1 MATLAISDGDGLPL
15 QLTTITV
22 AVPSPLSPNTT
33 SMLNGPGVSISGGT
47 MGQVT
52 PLTLPVSQQDCA
64 FKWKYE
70 QPKPDK
76 VGTTLDEFH
85 PFIEAL
91 LPHVKT
97 FAYTWFNLQAAK
109 RKYFKKHEKRM
120 SLEEEKRCKE
130 ELMAEKSEVKQ
141 KWASRLL
148 GKLRKDIA
156 QECREDFVLSIT
168 GKKPAMCV
176 LSNPDQK
183 GKMRRIDCLRQA
195 DKVWRLDLVQVILF
209 KAVPLE
215 STDGERLEK
224 SPDCL
229 HPSLCVN
236 PYHINVSVREL
247 DLFLANFVNTHDQL
261 CEAEKDDDHALNLKG
276 FPHNPYNGVM
286 CNDTITATGVFS
298 SKELWK
304 FSKDSV
310 LSGGGLSSG
319 LGLNSI
325 KLESPAYYCTSYTP
339 PCSDSSLISS
349 NYGSLSLARS
359 HSPSSVAVSL
369 ADNSVI
375 RVKRMRRMSSE
386 PEDDLRGDKVSD
398 LYYSQSPLGQTQAWS
413 QAELDQGTIGIEVR
427 EKGGLVGGVIP
438 GDSHT
443 PSPADLRGG
452 IPTTSSL
459 GTTTYYTT
467 TDNPGSPVKYQENGH
482 DTFSDFVTLVCQE
495 AGQAAPGHAP
505 KSPTKLVSYYSTG
518 MFPPAP
524 APPMARPVP
533 VKLPDNVS
541 PPPINMQISP
551 PQAESPHNS
560 LREVRLSP
568 PSPEDQAPRTIL
580 YTYSGGGTI
589 ALPENLSPTNLSIV
603 QPPRVSSSSSLGRA
617 PPSIRWTT
625 STGSFISDME
635 SSSIAYDLMTP
646 MISGD
651 PNPGATLQ
659 LSDDRYFSTQMEPMD
674 ATVTGVNTLSQHQD
688 QDPTSPSSN

>member
-1 MATLAISDGDGLPL
+1 MATLTMTDGDGLPL

-33 SMLNGPGVSISGGT
+33 SMLNAPGVSISGGN

-76 VGTTLDEFH
+76 IGTTLDEFH

-130 ELMAEKSEVKQ
+130 ELMAEKAEVKQ

-247 DLFLANFVNTHDQL
+247 DLFLANFVNTH
-261 CEAEKDDDHALNLKG
+261 G

-310 LSGGGLSSG
+310 LSGGGGLSSAI
-319 LGLNSI
+319 GLNNI

-339 PCSDSSLISS
+339 PCSDPSLISS

-359 HSPSSVAVSL
+359 HSPSSVNVSL
-369 ADNSVI
+369 SDNSVI

-386 PEDDLRGDKVSD
+386 NEDDLRGDKVSD
-398 LYYSQSPLGQTQAWS
+398 LYYSQSPLGQTAAWS
-413 QAELDQGTIGIEVR
+413 QADLDHASI
-427 EKGGLVGGVIP
+427 
-438 GDSHT
+438 
-443 PSPADLRGG
+443 G
-452 IPTTSSL
+452 IPTTTSL
-459 GTTTYYTT
+459 GTATYYTT
-467 TDNPGSPVKYQENGH
+467 SDNPGSPVKYQENGH

-495 AGQAAPGHAP
+495 AGQPAPGHAP
-505 KSPTKLVSYYSTG
+505 RSPTKLVSYYSTG

-533 VKLPDNVS
+533 VKLPDTVS

-551 PQAESPHNS
+551 PHSESPHSS

-603 QPPRVSSSSSLGRA
+603 QPPRISSSSSLGRA

-646 MISGD
+646 MISGANPD
-651 PNPGATLQ
+651 HNPGATLQ
-659 LSDDRYFSTQMEPMD
+659 LNDDRYFSTQMEPMD
-674 ATVTGVNTLSQHQD
+674 ATVTGVNTMSHHD
-688 QDPTSPSSN
+688 QDPNSPSSN

>member
-1 MATLAISDGDGLPL
+1 MSDGEGLPL

-33 SMLNGPGVSISGGT
+33 SMLNAPGVSISGAN

-52 PLTLPVSQQDCA
+52 PLTLPASQQDCA

-130 ELMAEKSEVKQ
+130 ELMAEKAEVKQ

-276 FPHNPYNGVM
+276 FPHNPYNGVV

-319 LGLNSI
+319 IGLNSI

-339 PCSDSSLISS
+339 PCSDQSLISS

-359 HSPSSVAVSL
+359 NSPSSVAVSL
-369 ADNSVI
+369 SDNSVI

-386 PEDDLRGDKVSD
+386 NDEDLRGDKVSD
-398 LYYSQSPLGQTQAWS
+398 LYYSQSPLSQATAWS
-413 QAELDQGTIGIEVR
+413 QADLDQTSIGIELR
-427 EKGGLVGGVIP
+427 QKGHLVGGVGG

-443 PSPADLRGG
+443 PSPSDLRGG
-452 IPTTSSL
+452 IPTTTSL
-459 GTTTYYTT
+459 GTATYYTT
-467 TDNPGSPVKYQENGH
+467 SDNPGSPVKYQENGH

-495 AGQAAPGHAP
+495 AGQPAPGHAP
-505 KSPTKLVSYYSTG
+505 RSPTKLVSYYSTG

-533 VKLPDNVS
+533 VKIPDNVS

-551 PQAESPHNS
+551 PQSDSPHQS

-589 ALPENLSPTNLSIV
+589 AIPENLSPTNLSIV
-603 QPPRVSSSSSLGRA
+603 QPPRVSSSSSISRA

-646 MISGD
+646 MISGGNHD
-651 PNPGATLQ
+651 NNPGATLQ

-674 ATVTGVNTLSQHQD
+674 ATVTGVNTLSHQD

>member
-1 MATLAISDGDGLPL
+1 MATLTMSDGDGLPL

-33 SMLNGPGVSISGGT
+33 SMLNAPG
-47 MGQVT
+47 
-52 PLTLPVSQQDCA
+52 
-64 FKWKYE
+64 
-70 QPKPDK
+70 
-76 VGTTLDEFH
+76 DEFH

-130 ELMAEKSEVKQ
+130 ELMAEKAEVKQ

-247 DLFLANFVNTHDQL
+247 DLFLANFVNTH
-261 CEAEKDDDHALNLKG
+261 G

-319 LGLNSI
+319 IGLSNI

-339 PCSDSSLISS
+339 PCSDPSLISS

-359 HSPSSVAVSL
+359 HSPTSVAVSL
-369 ADNSVI
+369 SDNSVI

-386 PEDDLRGDKVSD
+386 NEDDLRGDKVSD
-398 LYYSQSPLGQTQAWS
+398 LYYSQSPLGQTTAWS
-413 QAELDQGTIGIEVR
+413 QADLDQASIGIEMR
-427 EKGGLVGGVIP
+427 QKGQLVGGVMD
-438 GDSHT
+438 GDLHT
-443 PSPADLRGG
+443 SSPPDHRGG
-452 IPTTSSL
+452 IPTTTSL
-459 GTTTYYTT
+459 GTATYYTT
-467 TDNPGSPVKYQENGH
+467 SDNPGSPVKYQENGH

-495 AGQAAPGHAP
+495 AGQPAPGHAP
-505 KSPTKLVSYYSTG
+505 RSPTKLVSYYSTG

-551 PQAESPHNS
+551 PQSESPHPS

-603 QPPRVSSSSSLGRA
+603 QPPRISSSSSIGRA

-646 MISGD
+646 MISGANPD
-651 PNPGATLQ
+651 HNPGATLQ

-674 ATVTGVNTLSQHQD
+674 ATVTGVNHMSHHD

>member
-1 MATLAISDGDGLPL
+1 
-15 QLTTITV
+15 
-22 AVPSPLSPNTT
+22 
-33 SMLNGPGVSISGGT
+33 

-76 VGTTLDEFH
+76 VGSTLDEFH

-130 ELMAEKSEVKQ
+130 ELMAEKAEVKQ

-247 DLFLANFVNTHDQL
+247 DLFLANFVNTH
-261 CEAEKDDDHALNLKG
+261 G

-319 LGLNSI
+319 IGLSSI

-339 PCSDSSLISS
+339 PCSDPSLISS

-359 HSPSSVAVSL
+359 NSPSSVAVSL

-386 PEDDLRGDKVSD
+386 NEDDLRGDKVSD
-398 LYYSQSPLGQTQAWS
+398 LYYSQSPLVQTQAWS
-413 QAELDQGTIGIEVR
+413 QADLDQNSI
-427 EKGGLVGGVIP
+427 
-438 GDSHT
+438 
-443 PSPADLRGG
+443 G

-467 TDNPGSPVKYQENGH
+467 SENPGSPVKYHENGH
-482 DTFSDFVTLVCQE
+482 DTLSAFVTLVCQE
-495 AGQAAPGHAP
+495 AGQPAPGHAP

-551 PQAESPHNS
+551 PQSESPHNS

-603 QPPRVSSSSSLGRA
+603 QPPRLSSSSSLGRA

-674 ATVTGVNTLSQHQD
+674 ATVTGVNTLSHHHD
-688 QDPTSPSSN
+688 QDPNSPSSN

>member
-1 MATLAISDGDGLPL
+1 MATLTMSDGDGLPL

-33 SMLNGPGVSISGGT
+33 SMLNAPGVSISS
-47 MGQVT
+47 MGQGT

-130 ELMAEKSEVKQ
+130 ELMAEKAEVKQ

-229 HPSLCVN
+229 HPSFCVN

-247 DLFLANFVNTHDQL
+247 DLFLANFVNTH
-261 CEAEKDDDHALNLKG
+261 G

-319 LGLNSI
+319 IGLSNI

-339 PCSDSSLISS
+339 PCSDPSLISS

-359 HSPSSVAVSL
+359 HSPTSVAVSL
-369 ADNSVI
+369 SDNSVI

-386 PEDDLRGDKVSD
+386 NEDDLRGDKVSD
-398 LYYSQSPLGQTQAWS
+398 LYYSQSPLGQTTAWS
-413 QAELDQGTIGIEVR
+413 QADLDQASI
-427 EKGGLVGGVIP
+427 
-438 GDSHT
+438 
-443 PSPADLRGG
+443 G
-452 IPTTSSL
+452 IPTTTSL
-459 GTTTYYTT
+459 GTATYYTT
-467 TDNPGSPVKYQENGH
+467 SDNPGSPVKYQENGH

-495 AGQAAPGHAP
+495 AGQPAPGHAP
-505 KSPTKLVSYYSTG
+505 RSPTKLVSYYSTG

-551 PQAESPHNS
+551 PQSESPHPS

-603 QPPRVSSSSSLGRA
+603 QPPRISSSSSIGRA

-646 MISGD
+646 MISGANPD
-651 PNPGATLQ
+651 HNPGATLQ

-674 ATVTGVNTLSQHQD
+674 ATVTGVNTMSHHHD

>member
-33 SMLNGPGVSISGGT
+33 SMLNGPG
-47 MGQVT
+47 
-52 PLTLPVSQQDCA
+52 
-64 FKWKYE
+64 
-70 QPKPDK
+70 
-76 VGTTLDEFH
+76 DEFH

-261 CEAEKDDDHALNLKG
+261 CEAEKDEDHALNLKG
-276 FPHNPYNGVM
+276 FPHNPYNGVV

-319 LGLNSI
+319 LGLSSI

-386 PEDDLRGDKVSD
+386 HEEDLRGDKVSD

-427 EKGGLVGGVIP
+427 EKGVVVGGVIP

-452 IPTTSSL
+452 IPTTN
-459 GTTTYYTT
+459 TTYYTT
-467 TDNPGSPVKYQENGH
+467 SDNPGSPVKYQENGH

-495 AGQAAPGHAP
+495 AGQTAPGQAP

-551 PQAESPHNS
+551 PQSESPHNS

>member
-1 MATLAISDGDGLPL
+1 MATLTMSDGDGLPL

-33 SMLNGPGVSISGGT
+33 SMLNAPGVSISS
-47 MGQVT
+47 MGQGT

-130 ELMAEKSEVKQ
+130 ELMAEKAEVKQ

-247 DLFLANFVNTHDQL
+247 DLFLANFVNTH
-261 CEAEKDDDHALNLKG
+261 G

-319 LGLNSI
+319 IGLSNI

-339 PCSDSSLISS
+339 PCSDPSLISS

-359 HSPSSVAVSL
+359 HSPTSVAVSL
-369 ADNSVI
+369 SDNSVI

-386 PEDDLRGDKVSD
+386 NEDDLRGDKVSD
-398 LYYSQSPLGQTQAWS
+398 LYYSQSPLGQTTAWS
-413 QAELDQGTIGIEVR
+413 QADLDQASI
-427 EKGGLVGGVIP
+427 
-438 GDSHT
+438 
-443 PSPADLRGG
+443 G
-452 IPTTSSL
+452 IPTTTSL
-459 GTTTYYTT
+459 GTATYYTT
-467 TDNPGSPVKYQENGH
+467 SDNPGSPVKYQENGH

-495 AGQAAPGHAP
+495 AGQPAPGHAP
-505 KSPTKLVSYYSTG
+505 RSPTKLVSYYSTG

-551 PQAESPHNS
+551 PQSESPHPS

-603 QPPRVSSSSSLGRA
+603 QPPRISSSSSIGRA

-646 MISGD
+646 MISGANPD
-651 PNPGATLQ
+651 HNPGATLQ

-674 ATVTGVNTLSQHQD
+674 ATVTGVNHMSHHD

>member
-1 MATLAISDGDGLPL
+1 MSDGEGLPL

-33 SMLNGPGVSISGGT
+33 SMLNAPGVSISGGN

-76 VGTTLDEFH
+76 VGSTLDEFH

-130 ELMAEKSEVKQ
+130 ELMAEKLEVKQ

-319 LGLNSI
+319 IGLNSI

-339 PCSDSSLISS
+339 PCSDPSLISS

-359 HSPSSVAVSL
+359 NSPTSVAVSL
-369 ADNSVI
+369 SDNSVI

-386 PEDDLRGDKVSD
+386 NEDDLRGDKVSD
-398 LYYSQSPLGQTQAWS
+398 LYYSQSPLGQTTAWS
-413 QAELDQGTIGIEVR
+413 QADLDHASI
-427 EKGGLVGGVIP
+427 
-438 GDSHT
+438 
-443 PSPADLRGG
+443 G
-452 IPTTSSL
+452 IPTTTSL
-459 GTTTYYTT
+459 GTATYYTT
-467 TDNPGSPVKYQENGH
+467 SDNPGSPVKYQENGH

-495 AGQAAPGHAP
+495 AGQPAPGHAP
-505 KSPTKLVSYYSTG
+505 RSPTKLVSYYSTG

-533 VKLPDNVS
+533 VKLPDNIS

-551 PQAESPHNS
+551 PQSESPHPS

-568 PSPEDQAPRTIL
+568 PSPEEQAPRTIL

-603 QPPRVSSSSSLGRA
+603 QPPRISSSSSIGRT

-646 MISGD
+646 MISGGNPD
-651 PNPGATLQ
+651 NNPGATLQ

-674 ATVTGVNTLSQHQD
+674 ATVTGVNTMSHQD

>member
-1 MATLAISDGDGLPL
+1 
-15 QLTTITV
+15 
-22 AVPSPLSPNTT
+22 
-33 SMLNGPGVSISGGT
+33 
-47 MGQVT
+47 
-52 PLTLPVSQQDCA
+52 
-64 FKWKYE
+64 
-70 QPKPDK
+70 
-76 VGTTLDEFH
+76 
-85 PFIEAL
+85 
-91 LPHVKT
+91 
-97 FAYTWFNLQAAK
+97 
-109 RKYFKKHEKRM
+109 
-120 SLEEEKRCKE
+120 
-130 ELMAEKSEVKQ
+130 
-141 KWASRLL
+141 
-148 GKLRKDIA
+148 
-156 QECREDFVLSIT
+156 
-168 GKKPAMCV
+168 MCV

-261 CEAEKDDDHALNLKG
+261 CEAEKTEDHALNLKG
-276 FPHNPYNGVM
+276 FPHNPYNGVV

-304 FSKDSV
+304 FSKGKDSV
-310 LSGGGLSSG
+310 LSGAGLSSG
-319 LGLNSI
+319 IGLSSI

-339 PCSDSSLISS
+339 PCSDPSLISS

-359 HSPSSVAVSL
+359 HSPTAVAVSL

-386 PEDDLRGDKVSD
+386 NEEELRGDKVSD
-398 LYYSQSPLGQTQAWS
+398 LYYSQSPLGSATAWS
-413 QAELDQGTIGIEVR
+413 QADLDQGNIGIEVR
-427 EKGGLVGGVIP
+427 DKGQLVGGVGVGVSVIQE
-438 GDSHT
+438 DSHT
-443 PSPADLRGG
+443 PSPADQRG
-452 IPTTSSL
+452 IPTTTSL

-495 AGQAAPGHAP
+495 AGQPVPGQAPR
-505 KSPTKLVSYYSTG
+505 SPTKLVSYYSTG

-541 PPPINMQISP
+541 PPPPINMQISP
-551 PQAESPHNS
+551 PQSESPQNT

-603 QPPRVSSSSSLGRA
+603 QPPRVSSSSSVGRA
-617 PPSIRWTT
+617 APSIRWTT

-635 SSSIAYDLMTP
+635 PSSIAYDLMTP

-674 ATVTGVNTLSQHQD
+674 ATVTGVNTLTHQE

>member
-1 MATLAISDGDGLPL
+1 MATLTMSDGDGLPL

-33 SMLNGPGVSISGGT
+33 SMLNAPG
-47 MGQVT
+47 
-52 PLTLPVSQQDCA
+52 
-64 FKWKYE
+64 
-70 QPKPDK
+70 
-76 VGTTLDEFH
+76 DEFH

-130 ELMAEKSEVKQ
+130 ELMAEKAEVKQ

-247 DLFLANFVNTHDQL
+247 DLFLANFVNTH
-261 CEAEKDDDHALNLKG
+261 G

-319 LGLNSI
+319 IGLSNI

-339 PCSDSSLISS
+339 PCSDPSLISS

-359 HSPSSVAVSL
+359 HSPTSVAVSL
-369 ADNSVI
+369 SDNSVI

-386 PEDDLRGDKVSD
+386 NEDDLRGDKVSD
-398 LYYSQSPLGQTQAWS
+398 LYYSQSPLGQTTAWS
-413 QAELDQGTIGIEVR
+413 QADLDQASI
-427 EKGGLVGGVIP
+427 
-438 GDSHT
+438 
-443 PSPADLRGG
+443 G
-452 IPTTSSL
+452 IPTTTSL
-459 GTTTYYTT
+459 GTATYYTT
-467 TDNPGSPVKYQENGH
+467 SDNPGSPVKYQENGH

-495 AGQAAPGHAP
+495 AGQPAPGHAP
-505 KSPTKLVSYYSTG
+505 RSPTKLVSYYSTG

-551 PQAESPHNS
+551 PQSESPHPS

-603 QPPRVSSSSSLGRA
+603 QPPRISSSSSIGRA

-646 MISGD
+646 MISGANPD
-651 PNPGATLQ
+651 HNPGATLQ

-674 ATVTGVNTLSQHQD
+674 ATVTGVNHMSHHD

>member
-1 MATLAISDGDGLPL
+1 MAGYHHHNLMDMYPGPAI
-15 QLTTITV
+15 
-22 AVPSPLSPNTT
+22 NTMDWKNT
-33 SMLNGPGVSISGGT
+33 S
-47 MGQVT
+47 Q
-52 PLTLPVSQQDCA
+52 
-64 FKWKYE
+64 
-70 QPKPDK
+70 
-76 VGTTLDEFH
+76 DEFH

-120 SLEEEKRCKE
+120 SLEEERRCKE
-130 ELMAEKSEVKQ
+130 ELIAEKLEVKQ

-247 DLFLANFVNTHDQL
+247 DLFLANFVNTHDQM

-310 LSGGGLSSG
+310 HPGIALMPSTLGLST
-319 LGLNSI
+319 I

-339 PCSDSSLISS
+339 PCSEPGLISS
-349 NYGSLSLARS
+349 GQYPTLSLPRS
-359 HSPSSVAVSL
+359 QSPHSGL
-369 ADNSVI
+369 TDTSVI

-386 PEDDLRGDKVSD
+386 GEETELRSAGEGKVGD
-398 LYYSQSPLGQTQAWS
+398 LYYSQSPLGQATSSWS
-413 QAELDQGTIGIEVR
+413 QADLDQAASIGLEMRGTKLAPES
-427 EKGGLVGGVIP
+427 EDK
-438 GDSHT
+438 
-443 PSPADLRGG
+443 G
-452 IPTTSSL
+452 IPTSAA
-459 GTTTYYTT
+459 TYYTN
-467 TDNPGSPVKYQENGH
+467 DAPSSPTKYQENGH

-495 AGQAAPGHAP
+495 AGQPAPGHAP
-505 KSPTKLVSYYSTG
+505 RSPTKLVSYYSS

-533 VKLPDNVS
+533 VKLPEAVASPPPMQVS
-541 PPPINMQISP
+541 PPPSD
-551 PQAESPHNS
+551 SPHPA

-568 PSPEDQAPRTIL
+568 SPLDLQSGGRTVF

-589 ALPENLSPTNLSIV
+589 ALSDSLSPTNLSVV
-603 QPPRVSSSSSLGRA
+603 QPPRTVSLPSAVTTVPSTSRA
-617 PPSIRWTT
+617 APAIRWTT

-646 MISGD
+646 MISSSS
-651 PNPGATLQ
+651 LQ
-659 LSDDRYFSTQMEPMD
+659 LQDDSRYFSAQLEPMD
-674 ATVTGVNTLSQHQD
+674 ATVGGVGL
-688 QDPTSPSSN
+688 TSATQQPEK